1 MRGKDLHPPSID
13 GNERIRM
20 SHGYGVHPDD
30 HLGPTSQFFFC
41 GGRPSA
47 QCRALQSF
55 EIAGKKKPIM
65 ALPTE
70 VSTADLEALFGVTG
84 KTIAAWTKAG
94 VLTRKSRGRFVLT
107 KAVRAVVRHA
117 KAQPKPTTTPGLES
131 GAEARARLARLK
143 ADIAEAEY
151 KRSKGELVDGGEI
164 LAQLD
169 KRMSVYWR
177 EVARIPSVIMS
188 TLSFVDREMAMLMG
202 RELQRCLS
210 NIGHGRPPN
219 EDALD
224 TDFDAVAEDALIQ
237 RRGQGVLSADGE
249 RIAAE
254 AVARR
259 AAPQYARSR

>member
-1 MRGKDLHPPSID
+1 MVK
-13 GNERIRM
+13 
-20 SHGYGVHPDD
+20 
-30 HLGPTSQFFFC
+30 
-41 GGRPSA
+41 
-47 QCRALQSF
+47 
-55 EIAGKKKPIM
+55 
-65 ALPTE
+65 LPTMLQQTKLPKT
-70 VSTADLEALFGVTG
+70 VSTAQLAALFGVSL
-84 KTIAAWTKAG
+84 KTISLWQKAG
-94 VLTRKSRGRFVLT
+94 TVVRVKYGRFDLAQSVQGF
-107 KAVRAVVRHA
+107 ARHHREAA
-117 KAQPKPTTTPGLES
+117 KHTTTPGLET

-143 ADIAEAEY
+143 TDIAEADY
-151 KRSKGELVDGGEI
+151 KRGKGELVDGGEI

-169 KRMSVYWR
+169 KRMSVYGR